1 MTGTRNRSAD
11 ARILQLSEISTFD
24 AWPWCSK
31 NETHLHASQPRLFA
45 EGLIATPDYLQVH
58 IFIRV
63 QFIVR
68 SWYRYIEA
76 GHAGL
81 SVCWLIKDRLR
92 RGYKAQL
99 LQHFRK

>member
-63 QFIVR
+63 QFIVPFMVPVYR
-68 SWYRYIEA
+68 SGPCRIERVLA
-76 GHAGL
+76 DQRQTEA
-81 SVCWLIKDRLR
+81 RL
-92 RGYKAQL
+92 
-99 LQHFRK
+99 